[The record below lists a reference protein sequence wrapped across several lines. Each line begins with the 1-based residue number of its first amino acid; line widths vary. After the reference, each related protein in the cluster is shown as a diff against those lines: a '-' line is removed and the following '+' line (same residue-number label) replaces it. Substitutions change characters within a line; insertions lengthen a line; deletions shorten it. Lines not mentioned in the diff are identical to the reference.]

1 MPRMNEPVVTVKR
14 AEKAMTALKEANQRQ
29 KEALDRLLDERKV
42 ILDLLYQAFIHE
54 SIEGELDE
62 QIHQMLIKNGY
73 FK

>member
-1 MPRMNEPVVTVKR
+1 MQSKPVVPVHK
-14 AEKAMTALKEANQRQ
+14 AEKAMTQLKEANVRQ

-42 ILDLLYQAFIHE
+42 ILDLLYQAYIHE

-62 QIHQMLIKNGY
+62 EIHKILINNGY